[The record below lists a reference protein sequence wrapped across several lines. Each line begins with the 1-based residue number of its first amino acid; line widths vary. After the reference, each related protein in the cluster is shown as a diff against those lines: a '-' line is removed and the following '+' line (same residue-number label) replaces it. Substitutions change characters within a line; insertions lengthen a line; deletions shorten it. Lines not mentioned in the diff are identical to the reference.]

1 MNNNN
6 ITPAQITNELYN
18 IFSDDSRAANYMS
31 ESFGPQY
38 IGLCGWAG
46 IMSPANRAAFFET
59 FGRDVTERS
68 EAEARARV
76 DEYRASV
83 EASEYHRHELEAD
96 NFAAYGSSQKSQ
108 LPEVGAF
115 VWVRWSCLKG
125 DGGPMGELEHLE
137 LMDQE
142 GSENPRR
149 LCEVVAVVDASQE
162 EFLDQDFA
170 NGVARQFKELGGT
183 LYVATDPS
191 RLDGYPMSWEAVFC
205 VRCADRWY
213 LIDGQGYSYTRYLL
227 FPEDFRQMY
236 APELTNIKAA
246 REQREA
252 DERAEEQRQAEE
264 RRDYYL
270 KRCAKWAPYM
280 TEATEA
286 QKAYDAISWSDKK
299 AHAAALRKLGSIRRG
314 NISAMIRAA
323 FPALKFS
330 VKKWDGW
337 GGAYEV
343 TYIDGPTE
351 KEFTSALDL
360 DLFESVVDTFDG
372 MTDSTGYAHREF
384 TDFAHKY
391 MGNMS
396 GEIRVSRE
404 MSDDARTELID
415 TLASIAPAVRD
426 VVRSSVYLTMEEM
439 SKFAKVTGLN
449 LSDFSYYARGEGYKE
464 YPEVFAHRAW
474 VEKSYMNAS
483 QVPSPTDPTG
493 TDGTPSEGSTGAA
506 YGEAEESQN
515 QDAPTVEGVEVVGYS
530 EKALAIFG
538 NTRPLADEL
547 KAIGAKFNRAL
558 TYNGERRAGW
568 IISRRKAD
576 ELAEILG
583 APSDSPTPSDGSQ
596 PDTEETPTDSTTPS
610 DGVNGAPYGE
620 TDKSQILRRLEEIRA
635 AILAENVSYEELA
648 YLQENAKY
656 IDPSDT
662 LLLECAGV
670 PEHSEDEED
679 QTPSEG
685 STGAPYGEPEKS
697 QNQEAD
703 ECGRTAETQAIN
715 ASLVVVPA
723 HVMRDFGF
731 VDDSG
736 EIVTNTGSAAL
747 LHPSLGFVC
756 MPDDGGI
763 PYNPVGGAEALAE
776 TLQAGGFLNF
786 DGFRF
791 VWPIEHNAD
800 SIRRVLEAYGNPE
813 KSQNLLLNHAA
824 QHINIRCR

>member
-59 FGRDVTERS
+59 FGRNVTERS

-76 DEYRASV
+76 DEYRAAV

-108 LPEVGAF
+108 VPEVGAF
-115 VWVRWSCLKG
+115 VWCLTNWMKCEN
-125 DGGPMGELEHLE
+125 GPADPLQDFSEGGELGKFNRVLVEI
-137 LMDQE
+137 
-142 GSENPRR
+142 
-149 LCEVVAVVDASQE
+149 VAAVDLPE
-162 EFLDQDFA
+162 DEFLTA
-170 NGVARQFKELGGT
+170 ESAHRVAADYQETGGSR
-183 LYVATDPS
+183 YEETDPM
-191 RLDGYPMSWEAVFC
+191 RLDGKPMAWTTGLL
-205 VRCADRWY
+205 VRCGARWY
-213 LIDGQGYSYTRYLL
+213 VVDNEGFKWARYILM
-227 FPEDFRQMY
+227 PDNMGAMY
-236 APELTNIKAA
+236 APELANITAA
-246 REQREA
+246 REKREA

-264 RRDYYL
+264 RLANYL

-280 TEATEA
+280 TDATEA
-286 QKAYDAISWSDKK
+286 QKAYDAISWSDRK
-299 AHAAALRKLGSIRRG
+299 AHAAALRKLGNIRRG

-343 TYIDGPTE
+343 TYVDGPTE
-351 KEFTSALDL
+351 EEFTAALDL

-372 MTDSTGYAHREF
+372 MTDSTGYEHREF

-391 MGNMS
+391 MGSMS
-396 GEIRVSRE
+396 GAIRVSRE

-415 TLASIAPAVRD
+415 TLSGIAPAVRD
-426 VVRSSVYLTMEEM
+426 VVGGFVFLTKDEM
-439 SKFAKVTGLN
+439 SQFAEAVGLS
-449 LSDFSYYARGEGYKE
+449 LSSFSHYALGEGYKE
-464 YPEVFAHRAW
+464 FPEVFVHRAW
-474 VEKSYMNAS
+474 VEKSYMTAS
-483 QVPSPTDPTG
+483 PVPSPTDPTG

-506 YGEAEESQN
+506 YGKSEKSQN

-547 KAIGAKFNRAL
+547 KAIGAKYNRAL

-583 APSDSPTPSDGSQ
+583 APSDSHTPSDGSQ
-596 PDTEETPTDSTTPS
+596 PDTEETQSEAPTTS
-610 DGVNGAPYGE
+610 DGAQGASYGE
-620 TDKSQILRRLEEIRA
+620 
-635 AILAENVSYEELA
+635 
-648 YLQENAKY
+648 
-656 IDPSDT
+656 
-662 LLLECAGV
+662 G
-670 PEHSEDEED
+670 
-679 QTPSEG
+679 
-685 STGAPYGEPEKS
+685 EKS
-697 QNQEAD
+697 QNQEHAD
-703 ECGRTAETQAIN
+703 EWGLTAETQAIN
-715 ASLVVVPA
+715 SAMVVVPGY
-723 HVMRDFGF
+723 VMRDFGF
-731 VDDSG
+731 IDDSG

-763 PYNPVGGAEALAE
+763 PYNPVGGAESLAE

-813 KSQNLLLNHAA
+813 KSQNLVLNHAL
-824 QHINIRCR
+824 QHINNCCR